1 MGLNI
6 AILDADVSGNHTITA
21 NGVELGEVSIICNQ
35 VLWSAGIQPSEK
47 LKFSIKDEKRL
58 RKILQA
64 LIKYKDDNGYE
75 DVTVRNCTGDIGTFY
90 SKDVWD
96 KLGFELAETS
106 VYYRMKKDL

>member
-1 MGLNI
+1 MGLDI
-6 AILDADVSGNHTITA
+6 KFLDADSCGNHVITA
-21 NGVELGEVSIICNQ
+21 NGVEIGNVSITCNQ

-47 LKFSIKDEKRL
+47 LKFSIKDEERL

-75 DVTVRNCTGDIGTFY
+75 DVIIRNCKGDIGTYY
-90 SKDVWD
+90 SNDVWD

-106 VYYRMKKDL
+106 VYYRMKKN